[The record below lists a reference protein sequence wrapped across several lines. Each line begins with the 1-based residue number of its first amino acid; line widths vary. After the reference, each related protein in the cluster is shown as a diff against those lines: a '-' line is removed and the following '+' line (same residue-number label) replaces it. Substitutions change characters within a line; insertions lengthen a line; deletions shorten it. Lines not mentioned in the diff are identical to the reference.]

1 MPQRPLY
8 LDLSQEEAMTRVRPN
23 SALLSSHQAGWEN
36 ITLEHFQNPPWEYP
50 EHYLAQHAL
59 IVHLQSLSGSERK
72 LDNRSSA
79 DNPRI
84 GDVVLVP
91 ASVNHAVVTRQ
102 DSEGLLL
109 SLNPQSIA
117 WSAYEAIDP
126 DRVELIPT
134 FPTSDPLIYNIAL
147 ALKRQLEV
155 DYNDSKLYAETFANA
170 LAVHLLK
177 NYSIQ
182 QPKFPK
188 YEDGFSQLQL
198 QQTLDYINDSLNSNR
213 QISLSEMAKQL
224 DMSRSYF
231 CQLFERSLGMT
242 PYRYVQQQRN
252 KIELRDRPRRGEA
265 NRLTRLSTDDG
276 LDPAKLKQVLGFM
289 SDRISEAIGVREIAE
304 QIDMSTSY
312 FSHQFK
318 KSIGLTPHQYIV
330 QQRIKMAQRLLKQR
344 SDLSLADVATECG
357 FTHQSHLGRVFKEH
371 TGITLKQYREDYL

>member
-23 SALLSSHQAGWEN
+23 SALLSSHQADWEN